1 MSATDHNRLIRDA
14 AKRHLTPLGV
24 RQRGRSR
31 TWIDDRGWWLIT
43 VEFQPSSWSR
53 GTYLNVGATW
63 LWYFKNYLS
72 FDLGYRIEGFRD
84 LTGEDAQS
92 ACDEV
97 ARRAAGEVEE
107 LRARIPDVEAVAREQ
122 KVAPAGDLCPLYHV
136 AVAEALTGH
145 LVDARQ
151 RFETLALPSA
161 EDRNIAWIRE
171 LRARASFLLSLVGN
185 ASAFSEEI
193 RSTIHQTRQALRLS
207 EWDGELPA
215 VRQTT

>member
-1 MSATDHNRLIRDA
+1 MSAADHNGLLRDA
-14 AKRHLTPLGV
+14 ARRHLGPLGV

-43 VEFQPSSWSR
+43 VEFQPSGWSR

-63 LWYFKNYLS
+63 LWYFKNHLS
-72 FDLGYRIEGFRD
+72 FDLGYRVEGFRE
-84 LTGEDAQS
+84 LTGGDAEY

-97 ARRAAGEVEE
+97 TRRAAGEVAA
-107 LRARIPDVEAVAREQ
+107 LRARIPDIEAVAREQ
-122 KVAPAGDLCPLYHV
+122 KVASAGDLWPLYHV

-145 LVDARQ
+145 FADARR
-151 RFETLALPSA
+151 RFETLASTSA
-161 EDRNIAWIRE
+161 DDRDIAWIRE

-193 RSTIHQTRQALRLS
+193 TSTIHQTRQALRLS
-207 EWDGELPA
+207 DWNGELPA
-215 VRQTT
+215 GRQTM